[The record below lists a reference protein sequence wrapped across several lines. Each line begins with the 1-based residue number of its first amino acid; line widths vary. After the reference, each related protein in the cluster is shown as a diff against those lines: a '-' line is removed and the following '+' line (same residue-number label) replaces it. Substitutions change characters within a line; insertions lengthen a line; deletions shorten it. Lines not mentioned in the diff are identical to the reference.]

1 MEDVKGKVAFITG
14 GASGI
19 GLGMATAFL
28 KAGIK
33 VAIGDI
39 AGERAQRAAAKMK
52 VISGD
57 IHALTVDT
65 SNAESVEQAANE
77 VEATFGNVHIV
88 CNNAGIGGGARFLD
102 TPIERWQRVINVN
115 LWGVL
120 HGINVFLPRILDHGE
135 GGHIVNTSSFS
146 GVVGHHSQSCYGT
159 SKFAVVGMT
168 EYLRNDLENE
178 NVSASVLVPHVV
190 DTPIYYPQ
198 LADADEATIE
208 RFKKEKMPWLEKI
221 GVDAEETGNMVLR
234 GVQNDE
240 LYIFTDGKDSRKMM
254 EGRTKV
260 LFDAMNRQF
269 PQ

>member
-1 MEDVKGKVAFITG
+1 MEDVQGKVAFITG

-19 GLGMATAFL
+19 GFGMATAFL

-33 VAIGDI
+33 VGIGDI
-39 AGERAQRAAAKMK
+39 AGERVPPAAAKLK
-52 VISGD
+52 AISRD

-65 SNAESVEQAANE
+65 SSAESVEQAANE

-102 TPIERWQRVINVN
+102 TPIERWQRVFNVN

-178 NVSASVLVPHVV
+178 NVSASALVPHVV

-198 LADADEATIE
+198 LADADETTIE

-221 GVDAEETGNMVLR
+221 GVDAEETGNIVLR
-234 GVQNDE
+234 GIQNDE
-240 LYIFTDGKDSRKMM
+240 LYIFTDGKASREMR
-254 EGRTKV
+254 EGRTKA

>member
-1 MEDVKGKVAFITG
+1 MQDVQGKVAFITG

-120 HGINVFLPRILDHGE
+120 HGINVFLPRMLDHGE
-135 GGHIVNTSSFS
+135 GGHIVNT
-146 GVVGHHSQSCYGT
+146 
-159 SKFAVVGMT
+159 
-168 EYLRNDLENE
+168 
-178 NVSASVLVPHVV
+178 
-190 DTPIYYPQ
+190 
-198 LADADEATIE
+198 
-208 RFKKEKMPWLEKI
+208 
-221 GVDAEETGNMVLR
+221 
-234 GVQNDE
+234 
-240 LYIFTDGKDSRKMM
+240 
-254 EGRTKV
+254 
-260 LFDAMNRQF
+260 
-269 PQ
+269 